1 MAGEP
6 AFESWVAEVGAAL
19 DVEGTADAR
28 ALLDLV
34 REVAHQV
41 ERPAGP
47 LSAFLVGVAV
57 GRGTHTLGQAT
68 ATVERLLAARA
79 EH

>member
-1 MAGEP
+1 MAVEP
-6 AFESWVAEVGAAL
+6 AFDGWVVEVETAL
-19 DVEGTADAR
+19 GVQGTADAR
-28 ALLDLV
+28 AILDLV

-57 GRGTHTLGQAT
+57 GRGTHTLTEAT
-68 ATVERLLAARA
+68 AAVERLLAARA
-79 EH
+79 GS